1 MLAKCYRNDTV
12 SAAFED
18 SGAAHGVTT
27 VSIRNLLRRRLWARP
42 EEAAAL
48 VGKRVTDAVHPT
60 GFGHWEY
67 AWLGLGL
74 GLGRG
79 LGVGLGV
86 LLSTGS
92 TLRPSSNPN
101 PHPYATPHPHRV
113 PNPHPHPNQVRRGH
127 ILTLTLT
134 LTRYAAAI
142 EYAIGQQSGGRA
154 WADDVGIAP
163 QCRAAWPPL
172 APHNLFAGSAAGST
186 AVRASRA
193 TVCAFAESL
202 KPYVLRA
209 SGFQYAV
216 ERNKQGLPKPG
227 YVATSAGAE
236 LGWG

>member
-1 MLAKCYRNDTV
+1 M
-12 SAAFED
+12 
-18 SGAAHGVTT
+18 
-27 VSIRNLLRRRLWARP
+27 
-42 EEAAAL
+42 
-48 VGKRVTDAVHPT
+48 
-60 GFGHWEY
+60 
-67 AWLGLGL
+67 
-74 GLGRG
+74 
-79 LGVGLGV
+79 GV

-236 LGWG
+236 LG